1 MFDRYYD
8 ELNVG
13 DKREF
18 TGITITETHVVN
30 FAGVTGD
37 HFGLH
42 MDAEYAK
49 TTPFKQRIAHGLLVL
64 SCGAGLIPL
73 LPGRVVAFLGM
84 EKVKFLA
91 PCFIG
96 DTIHPVMEI
105 LEKKDKAPGGV
116 VTIKEDIL
124 NQRGEVI
131 ISALINIWVGSR
143 PADDSEAARKGPE
156 VALAK

>member
-8 ELNVG
+8 ELSIG
-13 DKREF
+13 EKRVF

-73 LPGRVVAFLGM
+73 LPGRMVAFLGM
-84 EKVKFLA
+84 DEVRFTV
-91 PCFIG
+91 PVFFG
-96 DTIHPVMEI
+96 DTVHPVMEV
-105 LEKKDKAPGGV
+105 LAKRDKAPGGI
-116 VTIKEDIL
+116 VTIHETIL
-124 NQRGEVI
+124 NQDETVV
-131 ISALINIWVGSR
+131 ISAKINILVGAS
-143 PADDSEAARKGPE
+143 PHPGNE
-156 VALAK
+156 VSDLSMA

>member
-8 ELNVG
+8 ELAVG
-13 DKREF
+13 DRREF
-18 TGITITETHVVN
+18 AGVTITETHVVN

-73 LPGRVVAFLGM
+73 LPDRVIAFLGM
-84 EKVKFLA
+84 DEVRFRA
-91 PCFIG
+91 PCFFG
-96 DTIHPVMEI
+96 DTVHPVMEV

-116 VTIKEDIL
+116 VTLKERII
-124 NQRGEVI
+124 NQRDEVVV
-131 ISALINIWVGSR
+131 SARINIWVGAR
-143 PADDSEAARKGPE
+143 PPVQASA
-156 VALAK
+156 

>member
-8 ELNVG
+8 ELDIG

-49 TTPFKQRIAHGLLVL
+49 TTPFKRRIAHGLLVL

-73 LPGRVVAFLGM
+73 LPGRVIAFIGM
-84 EKVKFLA
+84 DEVRFLA
-91 PCFIG
+91 PVFFG
-96 DTIHPVMEI
+96 DTVHPVMEV
-105 LEKKDKAPGGV
+105 LTKHDKTAGGV
-116 VTIKEDIL
+116 VTIQETIL
-124 NQRGEVI
+124 NQRAEVV
-131 ISALINIWVGSR
+131 ISAKIQIWVGPR
-143 PADDSEAARKGPE
+143 PETT
-156 VALAK
+156 

>member
-8 ELNVG
+8 ELQVG
-13 DKREF
+13 ETREF
-18 TGITITETHVVN
+18 TGLTVTEAHVVN

-73 LPGRVVAFLGM
+73 LPGRVLAFLGM
-84 EKVKFLA
+84 DEVRFLA
-91 PCFIG
+91 PVFFG
-96 DTIHPVMEI
+96 DTIRPTMEV
-105 LEKKDKAPGGV
+105 LAKREKGPGGV
-116 VTIKEDIL
+116 VTIQERIL
-124 NQRGEVI
+124 NQRDEPVI
-131 ISALINIWVGSR
+131 TAKIDIWVGST
-143 PADDSEAARKGPE
+143 PSGE
-156 VALAK
+156 

>member
-8 ELNVG
+8 EISVG
-13 DKREF
+13 DRREF

-64 SCGAGLIPL
+64 SCGAGLVPL
-73 LPGRVVAFLGM
+73 LPGRMLAFLGM
-84 EKVKFLA
+84 DEVRFKA
-91 PCFIG
+91 PVFFG
-96 DTIHPVMEI
+96 DTIHPVMEV
-105 LEKKDKAPGGV
+105 LEKRDKAPGGV
-116 VTIKEDIL
+116 ATILETIH
-124 NQRGEVI
+124 NQAGDVV
-131 ISALINIWVGSR
+131 ISAKIQIWMGNKST
-143 PADDSEAARKGPE
+143 AQ
-156 VALAK
+156 

>member
-8 ELNVG
+8 ELAVG
-13 DKREF
+13 DKRSF
-18 TGITITETHVVN
+18 SGLTITETHVVN

-73 LPGRVVAFLGM
+73 LPGRVIAFLGM
-84 EKVKFLA
+84 EEVKFLA
-91 PCFIG
+91 PCFFG
-96 DTIHPVMEI
+96 DTIHPVMEV
-105 LEKKDKAPGGV
+105 LAKKDKAPGGV
-116 VTIKEDIL
+116 VTLKEDIL
-124 NQRGEVI
+124 NQRGETVV
-131 ISALINIWVGSR
+131 SARINIWVGSSPSAR
-143 PADDSEAARKGPE
+143 AA
-156 VALAK
+156 

>member
-8 ELNVG
+8 ELEVG
-13 DKREF
+13 EKRAF
-18 TGITITETHVVN
+18 TGLTITETHVVN

-73 LPGRVVAFLGM
+73 QHGRVLAFIGM
-84 EKVKFLA
+84 KDVRFLA
-91 PCFIG
+91 PVFFG
-96 DTIHPVMEI
+96 DTIHPTMEV
-105 LEKKDKAPGGV
+105 LAKRDKAPGGV
-116 VTIKEDIL
+116 VTIREDIL
-124 NQRGEVI
+124 NQRDEPV
-131 ISALINIWVGSR
+131 ISATIDIWVGST
-143 PADDSEAARKGPE
+143 PTGT
-156 VALAK
+156 

>member
-8 ELNVG
+8 EISVG
-13 DKREF
+13 DRREF

-64 SCGAGLIPL
+64 SCGAGLVPL
-73 LPGRVVAFLGM
+73 LPGRMIAFLGM
-84 EKVKFLA
+84 DEVRFTE
-91 PCFIG
+91 PVFFG
-96 DTIHPVMEI
+96 DTIRPVMEV
-105 LEKKDKAPGGV
+105 LDKRDKAPGGIA
-116 VTIKEDIL
+116 TIRETIH
-124 NQRGEVI
+124 NQRDEVVV
-131 ISALINIWVGSR
+131 SAQIQIWMGNR
-143 PADDSEAARKGPE
+143 PAIA
-156 VALAK
+156 

>member
-8 ELNVG
+8 ELDIG

-49 TTPFKQRIAHGLLVL
+49 TTPFKRRIAHGLLVL

-73 LPGRVVAFLGM
+73 LPGRVIAFIGM
-84 EKVKFLA
+84 DEVRFLA
-91 PCFIG
+91 PVFFG
-96 DTIHPVMEI
+96 DTVHPVMEV
-105 LEKKDKAPGGV
+105 LTKHDKTAGGV
-116 VTIKEDIL
+116 VSIQETIL
-124 NQRGEVI
+124 NQRAEVV
-131 ISALINIWVGSR
+131 ISAKIQIWVGPR
-143 PADDSEAARKGPE
+143 PETT
-156 VALAK
+156 